1 MKLLSTLSILN
12 TYRILCVACT
22 LLWSTLSTAAPPNLM
37 LANSY
42 HNEIDLTQYWVSEK
56 LDGVR
61 AYWDGA
67 QLVSRQG
74 TVFAAPDWFIAQLP
88 PEPLDGELWM
98 GRGQF
103 EPTSAAVRRLT
114 PQDDEWRIIRL
125 MVFDMPQVGGDFDQR
140 LQHMRALF
148 ATLNPIDTPNLA
160 LIEQEKLPN
169 QTILMQRLDTVV
181 RAGGE
186 GLMLHLGSA
195 PYRGLRSDDLLKLK
209 PFDDAEATV
218 LAHIAGQGKYRG
230 MLGALLMQTDAGVQ
244 FKIGT
249 GLSDAQRRNPPP
261 IGTVITYRY
270 RGVTVNGVPRFA
282 SFMRVRN

>member
-1 MKLLSTLSILN
+1 MKCSSIQRA
-12 TYRILCVACT
+12 YQILCLVCALCYSVVT
-22 LLWSTLSTAAPPNLM
+22 TAAAPSLM

-42 HNEIDLTQYWVSEK
+42 HEDTHIPDYWVSEK

-67 QLVSRQG
+67 QLISRQG
-74 TVFAAPDWFIAQLP
+74 TVFAVPDWFKAQLP
-88 PEPLDGELWM
+88 SEPLDGELWM

-103 EPTSAAVRRLT
+103 EATSAAVRRLT
-114 PQDDEWRIIRL
+114 PQDDEWRKIRL

-140 LQHMRALF
+140 LEYMRALF
-148 ATLNPIDTPNLA
+148 ATFNPIDTPNLA

-169 QTILMQRLDTVV
+169 QKILMQRLDAVV

-230 MLGALLMQTDAGVQ
+230 MLGALLVQTDAGVQ

-249 GLSDAQRRNPPP
+249 GLSDAQRRAPPAV
-261 IGTVITYRY
+261 GTLITYRY